1 MKTFK
6 CHKSLMKVIEK
17 YIATDDDKGDCGHCP
32 FSMVFFKVAFPESK
46 YNQQYQD
53 LVDNKSYSVPLE
65 LFYLIDI
72 MEQISASLVKAPLFY

>member
-46 YNQQYQD
+46 YNQ
-53 LVDNKSYSVPLE
+53 
-65 LFYLIDI
+65 
-72 MEQISASLVKAPLFY
+72 SARCGARVRSREG